1 MLRMTHSAISRRCK
15 IFETKEYK
23 KEPNPLLVRA
33 GNKPCSDECS
43 ISTVTDT
50 VNPLT
55 LPPEKRK
62 KIKKNNINAGK
73 SLESLLLIDSI

>member
-1 MLRMTHSAISRRCK
+1 MTHSAISRRCK

-43 ISTVTDT
+43 IATVTDT
-50 VNPLT
+50 VNPSPIPHQFT
-55 LPPEKRK
+55 VLPKNAKEEEEK
-62 KIKKNNINAGK
+62 KIKKNKNAF
-73 SLESLLLIDSI
+73 